1 MWYNARAGTLSS
13 KYKIKM
19 SRAQWIRDLAAQGL
33 SEEEIVRK
41 IMGDKLP
48 EGVKPF
54 TGGEIMAKLVV
65 RKQLHPKKK

>member
-1 MWYNARAGTLSS
+1 
-13 KYKIKM
+13 M
-19 SRAQWIRDLAAQGL
+19 SRAQWIRDLAKEGKT
-33 SEEEIVRK
+33 EEEIVRK

>member
-1 MWYNARAGTLSS
+1 
-13 KYKIKM
+13 M
-19 SRAQWIRDLAAQGL
+19 SRAQWIRDLAKEGKT
-33 SEEEIVRK
+33 EEEIVRK

-54 TGGEIMAKLVV
+54 TGREVMAKLVV